1 VNEDFNNILR
11 KADAHLEQEFHHNV
25 LQQLQALNKTVAVA
39 ESLTGGLISVKFS
52 ELPGSSSVFLGGTVC
67 YSNLAK
73 VVMAGADPTVIAKKG
88 VVSRE
93 TALELAKGIRSR
105 LKADI
110 GIGIT
115 GVAGPQP
122 LGNIQPG
129 IVHLAIAAEDFLLH
143 KGLAFDGSR
152 EQIRQSAV
160 QAVFLFLKLEL
171 ENRSILAGEAQ
182 NQDLNS
188 VKNY

>member
-1 VNEDFNNILR
+1 MEDFNNILR
-11 KADAHLEQEFHHNV
+11 NADAHLEQEFHHSV
-25 LQQLQALNKTVAVA
+25 LQTLRAQNKTVAVA
-39 ESLTGGLISVKFS
+39 ESLTGGLVSARFT
-52 ELPGSSSVFLGGTVC
+52 ELPGSSAVFLGGTVC

-73 VVMAGADPTVIAKKG
+73 VMMAGADPNVIAKKG

-93 TALELAKGIRSR
+93 TALELAKGIRTR
-105 LKADI
+105 LKSDI

-115 GVAGPQP
+115 GVAGPEP

-143 KGLAFDGSR
+143 KGLAFDGGR
-152 EQIRQSAV
+152 EQIRNSAV

-171 ENRSILAGEAQ
+171 ENRSILASDAQ
-182 NQDLNS
+182 NMDLNS